1 MPELRHLRAFVAVAQ
16 ELNFT
21 RAAERLHLGQQAV
34 SKTVRQLEREL
45 GVTLLER
52 TTREVRLTTAGA
64 ALLDGATRALD
75 AADAAFARARE
86 VGSGTSGTVRVG
98 VSPAVGPGERE
109 EAAHALRAGAPGLS
123 VSFRDVRP
131 AEVHAALRSGEV
143 ELVLARTAVEAEGI
157 GTSPLRPTPAVLL
170 APASHELSRRQAVA
184 LSELDGARVI
194 FWSPPGTAYTDML
207 LATLADAGAR
217 VTPVE
222 SRVTGAGS
230 VAELAESGAVALV
243 PRVWPATPGTVTIPL
258 ADDFRLPLVV
268 LWRLGSERPAV
279 RRLLDALGT
288 APQ

>member
-52 TTREVRLTTAGA
+52 TTREVRLTPAGT
-64 ALLDGATRALD
+64 ALLDGAARALD

-98 VSPAVGPGERE
+98 VSPAVGPAERE
-109 EAAHALRAGAPGLS
+109 EAAQALRAGAPGLS

-131 AEVHAALRSGEV
+131 AEVGAALRSGDV
-143 ELVLARTAVEAEGI
+143 ELVLARMALEADGIATAA
-157 GTSPLRPTPAVLL
+157 LRPTPADLL
-170 APASHELSRRQAVA
+170 VPSSHGLAGREAVA
-184 LSELDGARVI
+184 LSELDGARVMV
-194 FWSPPGTAYTDML
+194 WSPPGTAYTDVL
-207 LATLADAGAR
+207 LAAFADAGAR

-230 VAELAESGAVALV
+230 AGELAEAGAVAIV
-243 PRVWPATPGTVTIPL
+243 PRGWPANPGTVAIPL
-258 ADDFRLPLVV
+258 AEDVRLPLVA
-268 LWRLGSERPAV
+268 LWRVGSQRAAV
-279 RRLLDALGT
+279 SRLRAAMG
-288 APQ
+288 A